1 MGIVTQV
8 QESDNEREWRIRN
21 PLQAQLLEHEALDR
35 ETYRRSPEIGEL
47 AAAMA
52 AAQIELR
59 NPKKTE
65 TATVAT
71 KSGGQYSYH
80 YMELAQLIEICR
92 EVLAKHGLAI
102 FQPVAANLST
112 VTITTLIAH
121 RSGQW
126 IASDLALHPVD
137 SGPQAIGSAITYGR
151 RYGLAA
157 MVGIAGE
164 EDDDAAA
171 ASVERHAPSKPVAR
185 ATETGPR
192 GPAPIATGV
201 PEAVQ
206 AIWRRMKGPEAIR
219 REFGALRNQLA
230 ALRGAEAG
238 ERTYAGLLARFQIS
252 DPAES
257 GKSRQARLCAKALW
271 EETEG
276 GRRIQPQPVVAVMDA
291 GEVEVA

>member
-137 SGPQAIGSAITYGR
+137 SGPQAIGSAITYAR

-164 EDDDAAA
+164 EDDDGAA
-171 ASVERHAPSKPVAR
+171 ASVERDAIRKPAAR
-185 ATETGPR
+185 VTEAAIPRPAATDGR
-192 GPAPIATGV
+192 L

-206 AIWRRMKGPEAIR
+206 AIWRRMGQRGGIVPE
-219 REFGALRNQLA
+219 FA
-230 ALRGAEAG
+230 ALRQQLIAAQGAGAG
-238 ERTYAGLLARFQIS
+238 SAKYQAVLGGFKVT
-252 DPAES
+252 DPGQFRKLGS
-257 GKSRQARLCAKALW
+257 ARLCARALW
-271 EETEG
+271 EELQG
-276 GRRIQPQPVVAVMDA
+276 PRRREPQPVVAAMDA
-291 GEVEVA
+291 AEAEVA

>member
-1 MGIVTQV
+1 MVSLTQT
-8 QESDNEREWRIRN
+8 EREYKVGDLRIPIPAN
-21 PLQAQLLEHEALDR
+21 LDTASDGMPV
-35 ETYRRSPEIGEL
+35 ETYRRSQDIGEL

-71 KSGGQYSYH
+71 RSGGQYSYH
-80 YMELAQLIEICR
+80 YLELAQLIETCR

-102 FQPVAANLST
+102 FQPVAANTST
-112 VTITTLIAH
+112 VTVTTLIAH

-164 EDDDAAA
+164 EDDDGAA
-171 ASVERHAPSKPVAR
+171 ASIERDAIRKPAAR
-185 ATETGPR
+185 ATETAAGR
-192 GPAPIATGV
+192 PAPTDRRL

-206 AIWRRMKGPEAIR
+206 AIWRRMAQRGGIVS
-219 REFGALRNQLA
+219 EFA
-230 ALRGAEAG
+230 ALRQQLIAADGAEAG
-238 ERTYAGLLARFQIS
+238 TARYQSILSRFKV
-252 DPAES
+252 AEP
-257 GKSRQARLCAKALW
+257 GQFRKLGAARMCARALW
-271 EETEG
+271 DELQHPARKE
-276 GRRIQPQPVVAVMDA
+276 PQPVVAVMDA
-291 GEVEVA
+291 GEAEVA